1 MDEFKQE
8 IRRYFQ
14 NSLIRLMSRDN
25 LSQVDLA
32 ALIGVSPTTIN
43 NWVLGYNVPRMDR
56 IDQLA
61 DVFHVPRSELI
72 GDPMQS
78 PISYYRDPDVARL
91 AEQISTNPDLRLL
104 FDAAKDVAPE
114 DLSAVHQILKSMKK
128 KETEGD
134 EE

>member
-14 NSLIRLMSRDN
+14 NSLIRLMARDD
-25 LSQVDLA
+25 LSQADLA
-32 ALIGVSPTTIN
+32 ALIGVSSTAIN

-78 PISYYRDPDVARL
+78 PISYYHSPDVARL

-134 EE
+134 VE